1 MWIWVDSGNMK
12 QEWIK
17 GHLLN
22 SQSLPRMRSI
32 LVELC
37 SGVLWYSHLYLS
49 IISAVAK
56 ELHLPFGFVF
66 FQTFLHQQSIRN
78 IARIW
83 FIKCDW
89 EWKMPFP
96 IRGEESKELL
106 EGRGLSWKE
115 NTKAFLAKG
124 TMGGLKLH
132 YLGNW
137 VLGAV
142 CPFIPQSDWCF
153 SRIYAAQI
161 GMNS

>member
-1 MWIWVDSGNMK
+1 MWIWIDNGNMK
-12 QEWIK
+12 KEWIK
-17 GHLLN
+17 GHLLD
-22 SQSLPRMRSI
+22 SQSPPRMRSI

-49 IISAVAK
+49 IFSALVK
-56 ELHLPFGFVF
+56 ELHLPFGFIS

-89 EWKMPFP
+89 EWKMLFP

-106 EGRGLSWKE
+106 EGRGFSWKE

-124 TMGGLKLH
+124 TMGGLKLR
-132 YLGNW
+132 YLGSW